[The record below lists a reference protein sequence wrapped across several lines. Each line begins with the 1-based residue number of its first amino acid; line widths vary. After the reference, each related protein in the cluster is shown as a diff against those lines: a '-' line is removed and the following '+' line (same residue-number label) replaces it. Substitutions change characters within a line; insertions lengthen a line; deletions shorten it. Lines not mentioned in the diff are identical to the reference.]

1 MKYSR
6 FRLLCKTHIAKSIR
20 LHNVCMCYMILQQ
33 IKKNGAKSV
42 VIDDFEQSNT
52 NINKNKS
59 DGTENKISNNTGET
73 NTNNYK
79 DYIDMVC

>member
-1 MKYSR
+1 M
-6 FRLLCKTHIAKSIR
+6 
-20 LHNVCMCYMILQQ
+20 
-33 IKKNGAKSV
+33 
-42 VIDDFEQSNT
+42 IDDFEQSNT